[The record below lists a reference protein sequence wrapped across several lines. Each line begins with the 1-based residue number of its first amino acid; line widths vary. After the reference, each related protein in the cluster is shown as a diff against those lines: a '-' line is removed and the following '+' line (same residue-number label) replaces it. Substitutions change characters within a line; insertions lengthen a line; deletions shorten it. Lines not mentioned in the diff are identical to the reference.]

1 MPSSASAFFPGNLFV
16 VSAPSGAGKSSLVRA
31 LRQADADISASIS
44 HTTRAPR
51 GQEVHGRE
59 YFFVSEAE
67 FIRMSEQGEF
77 IEWAHVHGRR
87 YGTSRQNIE
96 TQLQAGCDVLLEI
109 DWQGALQVKR
119 QFPQATLMFVLP
131 PGWAELRARLER
143 RGEDAP
149 EVIEMRLQNA
159 RKELA
164 QAEKFDFVIINDI
177 FDNALR
183 EMQTIVNAQRLRYP
197 ARRLARASI
206 FEALGI

>member
-1 MPSSASAFFPGNLFV
+1 MRAS
-16 VSAPSGAGKSSLVRA
+16 
-31 LRQADADISASIS
+31 
-44 HTTRAPR
+44 R

-131 PGWAELRARLER
+131 PG
-143 RGEDAP
+143 
-149 EVIEMRLQNA
+149 
-159 RKELA
+159 
-164 QAEKFDFVIINDI
+164 
-177 FDNALR
+177 
-183 EMQTIVNAQRLRYP
+183 
-197 ARRLARASI
+197 
-206 FEALGI
+206 

>member
-1 MPSSASAFFPGNLFV
+1 M
-16 VSAPSGAGKSSLVRA
+16 
-31 LRQADADISASIS
+31 
-44 HTTRAPR
+44 
-51 GQEVHGRE
+51 HGRE

-131 PGWAELRARLER
+131 PGWDELRARLER

-159 RKELA
+159 REELA